1 MENKSV
7 LTVEWIDCD
16 DIRPY
21 VRNSRRNDPT
31 VAEVAKSIEQ
41 FGWQQPIVVDQNNII
56 VAGHSRWRA
65 AKQLKQLKVPV
76 IRFKGTSEQAHYYR
90 ILDNRSQENSDWDM
104 DLLRGELIDLDRQY
118 PTGFTDQ
125 EIDKILGASE
135 SQNKLAEKTVFEI
148 VVTCENE
155 TQQQELYDYVSKE
168 LKRECRVLSI

>member
-1 MENKSV
+1 MEEKSILKV
-7 LTVEWIDCD
+7 DWIDID
-16 DIRPY
+16 SVHPY

-31 VAEVAKSIEQ
+31 VAEVARSIEV
-41 FGWQQPIVVDQNNII
+41 FGWQQPIVVDDKNII

-65 AKQLKQLKVPV
+65 ARQLKQNQVPV
-76 IRFKGTSEQAHYYR
+76 VRFSGTNEQARYYR

-104 DLLRGELIDLDRQY
+104 DLLRGELIDLDHQY

-125 EIDKILGASE
+125 EIDKILGNSE
-135 SQNKLAEKTVFEI
+135 SQNNLAEKTVFEI

-155 TQQQELYDYVSKE
+155 TQQQELYDYVSKD